1 MRRLGP
7 IDVRHQG
14 LCQTCHRRLPS
25 IEGRCVGELEASVR
39 TEVSKAAAVT
49 YFDWPADANLPALCS
64 DCLRLT
70 LPEALFLQNQTHFCD
85 WCYRVNEDNT
95 AAAHWTCFG
104 PAGDV
109 GCKTTICSS
118 GRICSASFCLQS
130 MVANALPGGRKT
142 WISSAVAA
150 GLVVEYKM
158 NKNKHICLARLN
170 NEAVSPFPPDSV
182 DTTLEEDFE
191 TSCRTRPEV
200 ASLD

>member
-1 MRRLGP
+1 MFW
-7 IDVRHQG
+7 
-14 LCQTCHRRLPS
+14 TCW
-25 IEGRCVGELEASVR
+25 RC
-39 TEVSKAAAVT
+39 
-49 YFDWPADANLPALCS
+49 W
-64 DCLRLT
+64 
-70 LPEALFLQNQTHFCD
+70 LQNDDLFVRPNLLSKILLAKH
-85 WCYRVNEDNT
+85 
-95 AAAHWTCFG
+95 
-104 PAGDV
+104 
-109 GCKTTICSS
+109 SS
-118 GRICSASFCLQS
+118 ECTSRKQA
-130 MVANALPGGRKT
+130 KT